1 MQRVRGKRQ
10 AKNLK
15 KKLSTKN
22 NTILFAKKNTF
33 LLTSLPAA
41 EGEKKISSSPHYLWQ
56 REKKKSSSPHYLWQ
70 RVSGE
75 LNEARLV
82 QEVAAGIT
90 NYDSAALSTMSHHHA

>member
-22 NTILFAKKNTF
+22 NTILFAKKNTC

-41 EGEKKISSSPHYLWQ
+41 EREKKISSSPHYLWQ
-56 REKKKSSSPHYLWQ
+56 RGKKKILLASLP
-70 RVSGE
+70 
-75 LNEARLV
+75 
-82 QEVAAGIT
+82 VAEGKRRAQ
-90 NYDSAALSTMSHHHA
+90 